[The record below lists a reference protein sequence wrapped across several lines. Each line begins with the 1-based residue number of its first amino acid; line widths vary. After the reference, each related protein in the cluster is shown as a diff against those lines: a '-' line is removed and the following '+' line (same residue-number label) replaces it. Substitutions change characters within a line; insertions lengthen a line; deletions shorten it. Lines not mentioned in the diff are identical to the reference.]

1 MRWSF
6 LLARVFQYVFVV
18 VLATVNALSRTQG
31 VVERFKMAVRKAVAI
46 QATWLRAAVRS
57 PKRLQHLEI
66 AVANRRLNVA
76 MRTIANVRAVVIAI
90 APLTMSFCRP
100 ASHNLIT

>member
-1 MRWSF
+1 M
-6 LLARVFQYVFVV
+6 
-18 VLATVNALSRTQG
+18 LATVNALSRTQG
-31 VVERFKMAVRKAVAI
+31 VVERVVSSMAVRKAVAI